1 MKTNSPSFTVV
12 VTGPSIAQ
20 EALALLSQTCRVEF
34 TEPYVKPSDLI
45 QKLERTKADALIV
58 RTGKITRE
66 VIEASPH
73 LRVIAKHGIGVDN
86 IDVDAASAAKIPVL
100 IAASANY
107 ESVAEHA
114 LGLMLCLAKDI
125 PRLDQR
131 VREGH
136 WDKTS
141 YRGVELFKKTLGL
154 VGFGRIG
161 RRVQELVV
169 PLQMKV
175 LVYDPFVDSPRIP
188 PGVLGVEKLED
199 LLSSADIVS
208 LHCPLTPQTRHLIGP
223 RELGMMKKSAWL
235 INTARGEVVDEEA
248 LVAALRAGVI
258 DGAGLDTLRK
268 EPPED
273 FNALASAGRVVLTPH
288 VASGTEEAYTRM
300 GLEAAQ
306 NVLVVLDGKKPDR
319 ACQVNPEI

>member
-1 MKTNSPSFTVV
+1 MKTNAPFFTVV
-12 VTGPSIAQ
+12 VTGPSLAR
-20 EALALLSQTCRVEF
+20 EALDLLSPTCLVEF
-34 TEPYVKPSDLI
+34 TEAYAKPSDLV

-66 VIEASPH
+66 IIKASPH
-73 LRVIAKHGIGVDN
+73 LKVIAKHGIGVDN

-100 IAASANY
+100 VAASANY

-114 LGLMLCLAKDI
+114 LGLMLALVKDI

-161 RRVQELVV
+161 RRVQELVA

-175 LVYDPFVDSPRIP
+175 LVYDPLIDSDRIP
-188 PGVLGVEKLED
+188 PGALRVGKMED

-208 LHCPLTPQTRHLIGP
+208 LHCPLTPQTRHLIGQ
-223 RELGMMKKSAWL
+223 RELAMMKKSAWL

-248 LVAALRAGVI
+248 LVAALQAGI
-258 DGAGLDTLRK
+258 IAGAGLDTLRK

-273 FNALASAGRVVLTPH
+273 FNALANAGRVVLTPH
-288 VASGTEEAYTRM
+288 VASGTEEAYLRM
-300 GLEAAQ
+300 GLEAAK
-306 NVLVVLDGKKPDR
+306 NVLTVLEGKQPDR

>member
-34 TEPYVKPSDLI
+34 TEPYVKPPDLI
-45 QKLERTKADALIV
+45 QKLERTRADALIV

-66 VIEASPH
+66 VIKASPH
-73 LRVIAKHGIGVDN
+73 LKVIAKHGIGVDN

-100 IAASANY
+100 ISASANY

-114 LGLMLCLAKDI
+114 LGLMLALAKDI

-131 VREGH
+131 IREGH

-161 RRVQELVV
+161 RRVQELVA

-188 PGVLGVEKLED
+188 PGVVRVEKLED

-208 LHCPLTPQTRHLIGP
+208 LHCPLIPQTRNLIGQ

-248 LVAALRAGVI
+248 LVAALQAGVI
-258 DGAGLDTLRK
+258 AGAGLDTLRK

-273 FNALASAGRVVLTPH
+273 FNALARAGRVVLTPH
-288 VASGTEEAYTRM
+288 VAAGTEEAYARM

-306 NVLVVLDGKKPDR
+306 NVLTVLEGKQPDR
-319 ACQVNPEI
+319 ACQVNPKI